1 MPGDGRKEIIMEGD
15 YMRYHVVLGQRGDL
29 HKFWNRIQAN
39 REDAIVIDDNQEGMV
54 DIWAGGEHISAAY
67 SEAEA
72 ADILTRY
79 RSKHPK
85 R

>member
-1 MPGDGRKEIIMEGD
+1 MEG
-15 YMRYHVVLGQRGDL
+15 YKKYHVARGQGRDL
-29 HKFWNRIQAN
+29 HTFWNRIKAF
-39 REDAIVIDDNQEGMV
+39 REDAIIIDDNQDGMV

-67 SEAEA
+67 NEAEA
-72 ADILTRY
+72 ANILIRY

>member
-1 MPGDGRKEIIMEGD
+1 MESD
-15 YMRYHVVLGQRGDL
+15 YRVYHVARGQGGDL
-29 HKFWNRIQAN
+29 HTFWNQIQAN
-39 REDAIVIDDNQEGMV
+39 SEDAIIIDDNQEGMA

-67 SEAEA
+67 SEEEAE
-72 ADILTRY
+72 DILIRY